1 MSAQLSRLQAFLAG
15 AGELEVVAPAP
26 AIRPDY
32 FGRFA
37 KLMGATV
44 VVAHV
49 ASAAAAG
56 PAPQPA
62 PAAAAAPATAAAPT
76 ARDRAST
83 QASIISVKKIAA
95 RYLSDGHSPLKPVIT
110 MMNPEEEPDV
120 GPTASALPGDK
131 CVIEGVRTDY
141 GKTKHLATMAG
152 TPEQRAQVLVHES
165 MHCRLGPALLR
176 YVAHNPSAASFAVTF
191 SESSA
196 DAMAILTTARK
207 DGVPAALAALDH
219 WYKIRETEAA
229 SPDSDG
235 LHDSRET
242 LNRIRELLTT
252 APERID
258 SDGVAFA
265 LAITEGLAGASKTY
279 AAALPSERKDYI
291 ASTEFQAHMAGF
303 HQAVE
308 EMAHGYLEGPYQLG
322 APEITLNDQ
331 TLSSGAPPVPSAWQL
346 LAMKLGGQPF
356 TAADLRRQV
365 EAITGSFINAAGGST
380 SQMLT
385 ATAPAPAAAP
395 ATLVGA
401 AGAIARLKSHL
412 NSIYVDPVP
421 VVETQVPD
429 LDNRSAIEPGQPA
442 M

>member
-15 AGELEVVAPAP
+15 AGELEVTAPAP
-26 AIRPDY
+26 AVRPDY

-49 ASAAAAG
+49 ASAAAGG
-56 PAPQPA
+56 PAPEPA
-62 PAAAAAPATAAAPT
+62 PAATAATAPAPAAH
-76 ARDRAST
+76 DRATT

-95 RYLSDGHSPLKPVIT
+95 RYLSDGHSPLKPVIA
-110 MMNPEEEPDV
+110 MMNPDEEFGV
-120 GPTASALPGDK
+120 GPAAFALPGDK
-131 CVIEGVRTDY
+131 CIIEGVRADY
-141 GKTKHLATMAG
+141 SRTERVATMAG

-176 YVAHNPSAASFAVTF
+176 YVAHDPSAARFAVMF

-219 WYKIRETEAA
+219 WYKIREAEAA

-242 LNRIRELLTT
+242 LKRIRELLIT

-258 SDGVAFA
+258 SDGAAFA
-265 LAITEGLAGASKTY
+265 LAIIEGLAGASKTY
-279 AAALPSERKDYI
+279 AAGLPSGRKAYL
-291 ASTEFQAHMAGF
+291 ASPEFKAHMVGF

-308 EMAHGYLEGPYQLG
+308 EMARGYLEGPYELG

-331 TLSSGAPPVPSAWQL
+331 TLSPDAPPASSTWQL
-346 LAMKLGGQPF
+346 LAKKLGAQPF
-356 TAADLRRQV
+356 TGESLRLQV
-365 EAITGSFINAAGGST
+365 EAITDSVINAAGGST

-385 ATAPAPAAAP
+385 GTAPAPTAAP

-401 AGAIARLKSHL
+401 AGAIGRLRSHL

-421 VVETQVPD
+421 VVGIQVPD
-429 LDNRSAIEPGQPA
+429 VDNRSSFEPGRPA

>member
-49 ASAAAAG
+49 ATAAAAG
-56 PAPQPA
+56 AAPDPA
-62 PAAAAAPATAAAPT
+62 PAAAVPTVAAAPS
-76 ARDRAST
+76 APDRAST
-83 QASIISVKKIAA
+83 QATIISVKKIAA
-95 RYLSDGHSPLKPVIT
+95 RYLSDGRSPLKPVIT
-110 MMNPEEEPDV
+110 MLNPDENLDV

-131 CVIEGVRTDY
+131 CVIDGVRTDY
-141 GKTKHLATMAG
+141 SKTDLGIVAA

-176 YVAHNPSAASFAVTF
+176 YVAQNPSAASFAVTF

-207 DGVPAALAALDH
+207 DGAPAALAALDH
-219 WYKIRETEAA
+219 WYKIREAEAA

-242 LNRIRELLTT
+242 LKRIRELLTS
-252 APERID
+252 APERIN
-258 SDGVAFA
+258 SDGAAFA
-265 LAITEGLAGASKTY
+265 LAITESLAGASKTY
-279 AAALPSERKDYI
+279 AAALPSDRKDYI
-291 ASTEFQAHMAGF
+291 ASPEFKAHMTGF

-308 EMAHGYLEGPYQLG
+308 EMARGYLDGPYELG

-331 TLSSGAPPVPSAWQL
+331 TLTPGALATSSTWQL
-346 LAMKLGGQPF
+346 LTKKLGAQPF
-356 TAADLRRQV
+356 TAASLRQQA
-365 EAITGSFINAAGGST
+365 EAITGSVINAAGGST
-380 SQMLT
+380 SQMLAAADT
-385 ATAPAPAAAP
+385 TSAPAPA
-395 ATLVGA
+395 TRVGA
-401 AGAIARLKSHL
+401 AAAIGRLKSHL
-412 NSIYVDPVP
+412 NTIYFDPVP
-421 VVETQVPD
+421 VGAAQVPD
-429 LDNRSAIEPGQPA
+429 LDSRSTIGPAQPA

>member
-1 MSAQLSRLQAFLAG
+1 MSAQLSRLQAFLDG

-37 KLMGATV
+37 KLMGATIV
-44 VVAHV
+44 AAHV
-49 ASAAAAG
+49 ATAAAAG
-56 PAPQPA
+56 PAPDPE
-62 PAAAAAPATAAAPT
+62 PAAAAPAVAPVPAAH
-76 ARDRAST
+76 DRAST
-83 QASIISVKKIAA
+83 QATIMSVKKIAA
-95 RYLSDGHSPLKPVIT
+95 RYLSDGRSPLKPAIT
-110 MMNPEEEPDV
+110 MLNPEENLDV

-131 CVIEGVRTDY
+131 CVIDGVRSDYSRTDL
-141 GKTKHLATMAG
+141 GTIAA

-176 YVAHNPSAASFAVTF
+176 YVAANPSAASFAVTF

-207 DGVPAALAALDH
+207 DGAPAALAALDH
-219 WYKIRETEAA
+219 WYKVREAEAA

-242 LNRIRELLTT
+242 LKRIRELLTS
-252 APERID
+252 APERLN
-258 SDGVAFA
+258 SDGAAFA

-279 AAALPSERKDYI
+279 ATALPSDRKDYI
-291 ASTEFQAHMAGF
+291 ASPEFKSHMTGF

-308 EMAHGYLEGPYQLG
+308 EMARGYLEGSYDLG

-331 TLSSGAPPVPSAWQL
+331 TLSPGAPPTSSTWQL
-346 LAMKLGGQPF
+346 LGKKLGEQPF
-356 TAADLRRQV
+356 TAASLRQQA
-365 EAITGSFINAAGGST
+365 EAITGSIINAARGST
-380 SQMLT
+380 SQMLAAAET
-385 ATAPAPAAAP
+385 TSAAAP
-395 ATLVGA
+395 ATRIGA
-401 AGAIARLKSHL
+401 AAVIGRLRSHL

-421 VVETQVPD
+421 DGDAQGPD
-429 LDNRSAIEPGQPA
+429 LDIRSTPGPAQPA